1 MGLCQNSEARSKKN
15 RSSHKK
21 SPSDN
26 NNDEVK
32 KNGIPQTSPNIVGE
46 PIINRLSIR
55 TKYANINNDYS
66 ISEKIL
72 GKGATGIVREGQDKN
87 GTKYAIKTVWKSD
100 IEQNECF
107 KKEIDIT
114 LSLDHETIVKCYDI
128 YEDFSAIHLVLEEIT
143 GGDLFDHIIHSEGRK
158 LKENEAMD
166 LLSQMLDGLH
176 YLHQEKGIVH
186 RDLKP
191 ENFLLYNDGTRNKI
205 KLIDFGFATYCKND
219 ETMNEQLGTPQYAA
233 PEIFEQKPYTNKV
246 DMWSIGI
253 VLYNMVKGTQPF
265 SNGEIENVKEQ
276 VLHKDINY
284 SGFKNN
290 ALKDLCQSL
299 LERDPDNRYSAFQA
313 INQLKLIK
321 TDIQKVEDTVPTN
334 FKPDIHRIMFILYND
349 RTIIEELKN
358 IFLSEC
364 TQDELYKMFEEII
377 STNKNKKLTA
387 EINNDMVS
395 EKLYMKAE
403 KLIEFAQNSKFS
415 PENLKIRLKKYCDQK
430 VIEKIKKQMIN
441 VDNFFI
447 TLIES
452 LKFIRK
458 IRCLND
464 FKKMDKSN
472 LGWISVK
479 QINNY
484 FIDPI
489 KKHNIKT
496 KLNPNERIEF
506 EKFYKLTNEYN
517 GIKDFTISSKNL

>member
-1 MGLCQNSEARSKKN
+1 MGLCQNSEDHPKKN
-15 RSSHKK
+15 KITHKK
-21 SPSDN
+21 SPFDN
-26 NNDEVK
+26 NKNELK
-32 KNGIPQTSPNIVGE
+32 KNGEPQTNTNIVGE
-46 PIINRLSIR
+46 PIINRLSGR
-55 TKYANINNDYS
+55 TKTTNINNDYI

-128 YEDFSAIHLVLEEIT
+128 YEDYSAIHLVLEEIT

-205 KLIDFGFATYCKND
+205 KLIDFGFATYCKNGD
-219 ETMNEQLGTPQYAA
+219 TMNEQLGTPQYAA

-265 SNGEIENVKEQ
+265 SNGEIENVKDQ

-284 SGFKNN
+284 FGFKNN

-299 LERDPDNRYSAFQA
+299 LERDPEKRYSAFQA

-321 TDIQKVEDTVPTN
+321 TDIQKIEDTVPTN

-364 TQDELYKMFEEII
+364 NQDELYKMFEEII
-377 STNKNKKLTA
+377 STNKNKKLNA

-415 PENLKIRLKKYCDQK
+415 PENLKLRLKKYCDQK
-430 VIEKIKKQMIN
+430 VIDKIKKQMIN

-472 LGWISVK
+472 LGWLNVK

-496 KLNPNERIEF
+496 KLNPNDRIEF
-506 EKFYKLTNEYN
+506 EKFYKLSNEYN
-517 GIKDFTISSKNL
+517 GIKDFNISSKNL

>member
-1 MGLCQNSEARSKKN
+1 MGLCQNSEDHSKKN
-15 RSSHKK
+15 RTSHAKT
-21 SPSDN
+21 STNDN
-26 NNDEVK
+26 NNGIK
-32 KNGIPQTSPNIVGE
+32 KNSESQVNPINVGE
-46 PIINRLSIR
+46 PIINRLSPR
-55 TKYANINNDYS
+55 TKYANINNDYI

-72 GKGATGIVREGQDKN
+72 GKGATGIVREGQDKS

-128 YEDFSAIHLVLEEIT
+128 YEDYSAIHLVLEEIT

-191 ENFLLYNDGTRNKI
+191 ENFLLYNDGQRNKI
-205 KLIDFGFATYCKND
+205 KLIDFGFATYCKNGD
-219 ETMNEQLGTPQYAA
+219 TMNEQLGTPQYAA

-284 SGFKNN
+284 SGFQNN
-290 ALKDLCQSL
+290 DLKQLCQSL
-299 LERDPDNRYSAFQA
+299 LDRDPESRLTAFQA
-313 INQLKLIK
+313 NQMLKTIK
-321 TDIQKVEDTVPTN
+321 TDIQKIADTVPTN

-364 TQDELYKMFEEII
+364 TQDELYKMFEEIL
-377 STNKNKKLTA
+377 STNKNKKLNDQ
-387 EINNDMVS
+387 INNDMVS

-403 KLIEFAQNSKFS
+403 KLIEFVQNSKFS
-415 PENLKIRLKKYCDQK
+415 PDNLKIRLKKYCDQK
-430 VIEKIKKQMIN
+430 VIDKIKKQMIN

-472 LGWISVK
+472 MGWISVK

-496 KLNPNERIEF
+496 KLNPNDRIEF
-506 EKFYKLTNEYN
+506 EKFYKLSNEYN
-517 GIKDFTISSKNL
+517 GIKDFNISSKNL